1 MQAIAKKRGG
11 KCLSKKY
18 VNGRTK
24 LKWECVDGHRWEA
37 APEFVKHGTWCP
49 TCGIVGLRKNPTIA
63 IEELHKLAKS
73 RGGKCLSKKYVNN
86 RTPLEWECKEGHRW
100 EATPGSV
107 NSGAW
112 CHECG
117 GSKKLTIEEMQ
128 VLAKSRGGKC
138 LSKKYVNAR
147 TKLQWEC
154 EKGHRWKSTPS
165 KIKNRGQWCPE
176 CGRKKRGMKRR
187 LGIEVM
193 HEIAERQGGKC
204 LSKKYVNS
212 RSYLEW
218 ECSEGHRWRSK
229 PNNIRSGKWCAEC
242 AGIKKLTIEEA
253 QAIAKSRGG
262 KCLSKKYT
270 SAHTKLK
277 WECANGHRWL
287 ANITSVKHSNTWCS
301 ECSAGISERI
311 CRAYFQQIF
320 GKRFP
325 KSRPKWLKNS
335 SGYQLELDGYCKDLK
350 IAFEYQGEQH
360 NTAVKFY
367 GGLESLLQIRKNDK
381 EKMQLCN
388 KHGIRLFAIPS
399 FISRLDLQDLNQFI
413 YDKCLQLRIR
423 RPRGMRDK
431 KINLKNAW
439 VSDGRKQILKELH
452 KVARERG
459 GECVSNEYLYSDRKL
474 EWKCDKGHR
483 WKSIPYSVKDMGYWC
498 PECALEN
505 KRLSI
510 DIAHQLAKKN
520 GGKCL
525 SKSYKNVKEKLKWEC
540 AEGHRWLGRLDHI
553 KGGGG
558 WCQKCFFA
566 RRRSGSFKKVQ
577 LIAKKQGGKCL
588 SKEKDYSSRD
598 AKLRFQCK
606 DGHKWFGNVSKII
619 CGIWCPKCAGFYKTI
634 EDMHSL
640 AKKHGGKCLSKKYIN
655 SYTKLKWEC
664 AVGHRWSALPTKT
677 WCPKCAHKSRTDTI
691 ENMQAIAKKRGGKC
705 ISKKYEY
712 VKKHL
717 EWECAEGHRWKA
729 VPSTVKNGSW
739 CSICAFKKFAIGIEK
754 MQLYAKKHSGV
765 CLSKEYKDNN
775 TYLEW
780 KCSEGHRWKA
790 RPRQLIYEDKWCPEC
805 NKIKIAN
812 LALDEMR
819 SIAKSRGGKCLSKKY
834 VDNKTHLEWECAK
847 GHRWKAVPN
856 HIKHNQTWCRKCGI
870 DAQRGSIE
878 EMQEI
883 AESRGGKCLSKKY
896 KDIDTYLNW
905 ECSEGHRWKA
915 KPSNVKINETWCPKC
930 WENRRGQRSKSVK

>member
-1 MQAIAKKRGG
+1 MRKKYTIEDMQKLARTRGG

-18 VNGRTK
+18 VNGRVK
-24 LKWECVDGHRWEA
+24 LKWKCGEGHTWDT
-37 APEFVKHGTWCP
+37 APEYIKSGTWCP
-49 TCGIVGLRKNPTIA
+49 TCGLKLLGKYHNVCIDDF
-63 IEELHKLAKS
+63 HKLAKS
-73 RGGKCLSKKYVNN
+73 KSGKCLSTVYRGNLVK
-86 RTPLEWECKEGHRW
+86 LEWECEKGHRW

-107 NSGAW
+107 KSGAW

-147 TKLQWEC
+147 TKLEWEC
-154 EKGHRWKSTPS
+154 AEGHQWMTTPS

-187 LGIEVM
+187 LGIDVM
-193 HEIAERQGGKC
+193 HEIAEKKGGKC

-212 RSYLEW
+212 WSHLEW

-242 AGIKKLTIEEA
+242 AGTKKLTIEEA

-277 WECANGHRWL
+277 WECANAHRWL
-287 ANITSVKHSNTWCS
+287 ATTTSVKHSNTWCS

-311 CRAYFQQIF
+311 CRAHVQQIF
-320 GKRFP
+320 GKKFP
-325 KSRPKWLKNS
+325 KSNPKWLKS
-335 SGYQLELDGYCKDLK
+335 IGGFQMELDGYCKELH
-350 IAFEYQGEQH
+350 IAFEHQGEQH
-360 NTAVKFY
+360 YTTQSQYIVTKEQLSKRKKMDKHKRMLCAKHKVRLIEIPALFNRTQ
-367 GGLESLLQIRKNDK
+367 LEDL
-381 EKMQLCN
+381 
-388 KHGIRLFAIPS
+388 
-399 FISRLDLQDLNQFI
+399 SRLI
-413 YDKCLQLRIR
+413 YDECKRLRIR
-423 RPRGMRDK
+423 RPAGMLDK
-431 KINLKNAW
+431 QISLRSAW
-439 VSDGRKQILKELH
+439 LSDGRKQALKEMQ
-452 KVARERG
+452 KIAKDRG
-459 GECVSNEYLYSDRKL
+459 GECISKEYLYSDRKL
-474 EWKCDKGHR
+474 EWKCEKGHR
-483 WKSIPYSVKDMGYWC
+483 WKATKDSVRGLGSWC

-520 GGKCL
+520 GGICL

-553 KGGGG
+553 KDGGG

-566 RRRSGSFKKVQ
+566 RRRSGSYKKVQ
-577 LIAKKQGGKCL
+577 LIAKKRGGKCL
-588 SKEKDYSSRD
+588 SKEKDYSSSD
-598 AKLRFQCK
+598 EKLRFQCK
-606 DGHKWFGNVSKII
+606 DGHKWFGGVSKII
-619 CGIWCPKCAGFYKTI
+619 SGIWCPKCAGRDKTI

-655 SYTKLKWEC
+655 SYTKLKFQC
-664 AVGHRWSALPTKT
+664 AKGHNWMGIPTKISAGV
-677 WCPKCAHKSRTDTI
+677 WCPKCARKSRTDTI

-729 VPSTVKNGSW
+729 VPMTVKNGSW
-739 CSICAFKKFAIGIEK
+739 CRICAFKKVAIGIEK

-790 RPRQLIYEDKWCPEC
+790 KPRQLIYEDKWCLEC
-805 NKIKIAN
+805 NKIKLAN

-819 SIAKSRGGKCLSKKY
+819 SIAKSRGGKCLSMKY
-834 VDNKTHLEWECAK
+834 VNNRTHLEWK
-847 GHRWKAVPN
+847 
-856 HIKHNQTWCRKCGI
+856 
-870 DAQRGSIE
+870 
-878 EMQEI
+878 
-883 AESRGGKCLSKKY
+883 
-896 KDIDTYLNW
+896 
-905 ECSEGHRWKA
+905 CSEGHRWKA
-915 KPSNVKINETWCPKC
+915 KPSHVKHNQTWCPKC
-930 WENRRGQRSKSVK
+930 SKKS